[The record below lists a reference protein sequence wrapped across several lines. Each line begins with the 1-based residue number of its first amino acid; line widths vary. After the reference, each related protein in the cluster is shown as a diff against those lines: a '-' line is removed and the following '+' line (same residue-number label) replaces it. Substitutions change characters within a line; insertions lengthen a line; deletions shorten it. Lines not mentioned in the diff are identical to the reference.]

1 MQGITAEQKMWNF
14 YDMKPGAP
22 IFKKE
27 FGFYV
32 LDRWIQE
39 GHLKVRDQVENY
51 NSYLRSVFG
60 LDGAAIYNL
69 EGLGWCEAA
78 FMPVF
83 ETKVLE
89 DRGNHELVQDCAGR
103 GVLYFKGRRSGFMP
117 EYVSHPV
124 TDQKSWEEN
133 VVWRMDASVPERMEA
148 ARSTSLAAKKARECG
163 KVIVQKAIGGYMY
176 LRSLMGPEDLLYAF
190 YDQPE
195 LIHLCMEKWLELS
208 DAVIGEH
215 QKNVDIDEL
224 FLAEDICYNG
234 GSLISPEMV
243 REFLFPYYQQLIQ
256 NMKNRNGGR
265 KLHVQMDTDGRA
277 EDVVPLYQEIGMD
290 YMSPFEV
297 ASGCD
302 VVKIGAKYPEL
313 RISGGIDKR
322 MIVRGGD
329 DLKRHLDYIMPAM
342 RKRGGYIPTCDHGV
356 PEETSF
362 ENYMLYRKL
371 MDEYC
376 G

>member
-1 MQGITAEQKMWNF
+1 MQGNTAEQKMWDF
-14 YDMKPGAP
+14 YDMKPNAP

-39 GHLKVRDQVENY
+39 GHLKPRDQVEY
-51 NSYLRSVFG
+51 YYGYLRSVFG

-69 EGLGWCEAA
+69 GGLGGSEPEFIPA
-78 FMPVF
+78 F

-89 DRGNHELVQDCAGR
+89 DRGNYELVQDHVGR
-103 GVLYFKGRRSGFMP
+103 GVLCFKGRRSGFMP

-124 TDQKSWEEN
+124 VDQKSWEEN
-133 VVWRMDASVPERMEA
+133 VAWRMDASASERMEA
-148 ARSTSLAAKKARECG
+148 ARSTSLAAKKARENG
-163 KVIVQKAIGGYMY
+163 KIIVQNAIGGYMY

-195 LIHLCMEKWLELS
+195 LIHTCMEKWLELS
-208 DAVIGEH
+208 DTVIGEH

-224 FLAEDICYNG
+224 FLSEDICYNG

-243 REFLFPYYQQLIQ
+243 RAFLFPYYQQLIE
-256 NMKNRNGGR
+256 NTKRRNGGR
-265 KLHVQMDTDGRA
+265 KLHIQIDTDGRA
-277 EDVVPLYQEIGMD
+277 EDVIPLYQEIGMD

-302 VVKIGAKYPEL
+302 VVQIGAKYPEL

-322 MIVRGGD
+322 MIARGGD
-329 DLKRHLDYIMPAM
+329 DIKRHLEYIMPAM